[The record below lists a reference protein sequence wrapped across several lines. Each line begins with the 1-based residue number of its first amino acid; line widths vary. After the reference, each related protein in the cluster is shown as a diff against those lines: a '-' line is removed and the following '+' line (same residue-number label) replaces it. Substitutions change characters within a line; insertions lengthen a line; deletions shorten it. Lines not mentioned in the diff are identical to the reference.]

1 MIRPS
6 AFFLRSFAA
15 LVFPSMW
22 IFSASSQEVPVTPP
36 PVIPPTIV
44 VQAPMKLDISRRD
57 YKNFLTDEEVLA
69 PYRTSKGENK
79 ELKEVFVI
87 GALNGPFA
95 VFWDPHACRLLGV
108 LNLAAAVPA
117 TPVPSIPPAEPAP
130 PVPAAAP
137 SPPVTPPSP
146 FPLIAAG
153 PAPLSPTTGA
163 AGAPKY
169 FGFRL
174 IGGIPE
180 FLYTLGSIAVQ
191 ERLWLDDGGATL
203 YQHFAVKDDPRALK
217 IVIPQEWKDRV
228 EVTVGTWEKNTLSV
242 PKENSHGIVLKY
254 RLSDPV
260 LEPATT
266 N

>member
-1 MIRPS
+1 
-6 AFFLRSFAA
+6 
-15 LVFPSMW
+15 
-22 IFSASSQEVPVTPP
+22 
-36 PVIPPTIV
+36 
-44 VQAPMKLDISRRD
+44 MKLDISRRD
-57 YKNFLTDEEVLA
+57 YKNFLTDEEVL
-69 PYRTSKGENK
+69 YRTSKGENK

-146 FPLIAAG
+146 FPL
-153 PAPLSPTTGA
+153 
-163 AGAPKY
+163 
-169 FGFRL
+169 
-174 IGGIPE
+174 
-180 FLYTLGSIAVQ
+180 TLGSIAVQ

>member
-1 MIRPS
+1 MNRQS
-6 AFFLRSFAA
+6 AFSSLALAWLLLSAA
-15 LVFPSMW
+15 GSHHAP
-22 IFSASSQEVPVTPP
+22 AQDATTPP
-36 PVIPPTIV
+36 PEPAPAPAV

-57 YKNFLTDEEVLA
+57 YRNFLTDEEALT
-69 PYRTSKGENK
+69 PYRTADGQNS

-87 GALNGPFA
+87 GAQNGPFA

-108 LNLAAAVPA
+108 LDLAAAVP
-117 TPVPSIPPAEPAP
+117 VEPAP
-130 PVPAAAP
+130 SAPLDPASA
-137 SPPVTPPSP
+137 TPAEKTSTAPSP

-153 PAPLSPTTGA
+153 PAPLSKTTGA
-163 AGAPKY
+163 AGTPKY

-180 FLYTLGSIAVQ
+180 FLYTLGSISIQ

-203 YQHFAVKDDPRALK
+203 YQHFAIKDDPRALK
-217 IVIPQEWKDRV
+217 ILIPQEWKDRV
-228 EVTVGTWEKNTLSV
+228 EVTAGTWEKNTLSV

-254 RLSDPV
+254 RLSAPET
-260 LEPATT
+260 EPADS

>member
-1 MIRPS
+1 
-6 AFFLRSFAA
+6 
-15 LVFPSMW
+15 MW
-22 IFSASSQEVPVTPP
+22 ISSARSQELPVTPP
-36 PVIPPTIV
+36 PVNPPTIV

-57 YKNFLTDEEVLA
+57 YRNFLTDAEALA
-69 PYRTSKGENK
+69 PYRTAKGENN

-108 LNLAAAVPA
+108 LNLAAAA
-117 TPVPSIPPAEPAP
+117 PAEPAP
-130 PVPAAAP
+130 AGPTPSVDSSPPPSATAP
-137 SPPVTPPSP
+137 SETPPSP

-153 PAPLSPTTGA
+153 PAPLSPTVGA
-163 AGAPKY
+163 GGEAKY

-217 IVIPQEWKDRV
+217 IVIPQEWRDRV
-228 EVTVGTWEKNTLSV
+228 EVSVGTWEKNTLSV
-242 PKENSHGIVLKY
+242 PKESSHGIVLKY
-254 RLSDPV
+254 RLSPPEI
-260 LEPATT
+260 EPAAT